1 MNDPLIESLL
11 ASESVDVALDRVR
24 RSGTDPAEASAS
36 LRALAEEV
44 RNTRP
49 ATAHLAAFLAE
60 RVAVLAD
67 PHEWSPKEH
76 LSPAANEALKAASA
90 QRTWPETLAVL
101 RAHSAEFTQEDTY
114 TVAAWH
120 TELAQRGVP
129 PRSNGIAVVICL
141 GVLLGGPALA
151 YVHGIWARACEDRSL
166 ARADFHLRRA
176 AQIIARYPD
185 QEDAVAIATMRRAF
199 RERHGLPHEDEPAD
213 EGFDDSPMS
222 LPLREARTYTLRE
235 AGRLQEAL
243 ALLDATISLNA
254 QFGDDAREMRLR
266 ILHGLVYEDLG
277 EYELGAAEY
286 ELAGRLA
293 DALGDNARSFEARNN
308 AAASLVKQGLT
319 HRGVEAF
326 MRILRQIDSSGSL
339 GQRVAARNNLGLAF
353 AQAGNFRRSLDT
365 YLDAVQLAQDHDVDP
380 SPITLAGLASVYEDL
395 GDLDKARGLNDLKLV
410 DWYESRDIH
419 ALATYLIS
427 PITDLTPDGARK
439 AAESAF
445 EYLLAENEHTFAFSL
460 AARLSRLDR
469 DQGKPESALARL
481 DRALDRFVPIRAL
494 TSLAITAELDAA
506 VIEFDDLHR
515 RQAGLQRLRSAI
527 ARVEQRLAST
537 MKTRDADQVLR
548 SARPLYQTLIERLI
562 AGEAASELAE
572 AFDLHEACRPAT
584 WTTATSQA
592 AHPEQNVART
602 ARLSDVISALSH
614 IGDETVAVVSFVE
627 TATTIGIFVLRSDD
641 PSIEYLPLPV
651 SAEEVRAAAAEF
663 SIAAN
668 GDATAFP
675 PRRALDPL
683 RPSDTPLS
691 RFTSVMD
698 RIGLFIPNLA
708 GVTIAFVVP
717 SPSLTAIPVS
727 AIRSPTGQYL
737 VQATGVVHQ
746 PSISALVRVMTTG
759 RPPVRSPSIFVAGV
773 AAIEDQHPEFF
784 ESDMAMF
791 GGSGWQLDSAV
802 ATDVTPARVI
812 DGMRRADIVHVTCH
826 GYVDIRDP
834 LRSGL
839 LLSDGERRPTRR
851 LETISPM
858 ERGGFLLPVE
868 ALRTERIDTELVT
881 LRACST
887 ARRSRAESNEE
898 VATLLEALHLA
909 GCRRIV
915 TSLWNVDQR
924 SSQAL
929 LESFYAS
936 HLTETA
942 PAWKALANAQ
952 RAMIEAGG
960 PWSHVYHWAA
970 FVVSGDWR

>member
-11 ASESVDVALDRVR
+11 TSESVDVALDRVR
-24 RSGTDPAEASAS
+24 TSRTDPAEASAS

-49 ATAHLAAFLAE
+49 ATAHLAIFLAD
-60 RVAVLAD
+60 RVAGLAD
-67 PHEWSPKEH
+67 PHEWIPKEH

-90 QRTWPETLAVL
+90 QRTWPGTLAVL
-101 RAHSAEFTQEDTY
+101 RAHSAELTEEDMY
-114 TVAAWH
+114 TAAAWH
-120 TELAQRGVP
+120 SELAQCGVP

-141 GVLLGGPALA
+141 GVLLGGSALA
-151 YVHGIWARACEDRSL
+151 YAHAIWARACEDRSL
-166 ARADFHLRRA
+166 ARADFHFRRA
-176 AQIIARYPD
+176 AQLIADCPD
-185 QEDAVAIATMRRAF
+185 REDAVRIAVMRRAF
-199 RERHGLPHEDEPAD
+199 LERHGLPHEDEPAD
-213 EGFDDSPMS
+213 EEFDDSPMS
-222 LPLREARTYTLRE
+222 LPLREARAYTLRE

-243 ALLDATISLNA
+243 ALLGATISLA
-254 QFGDDAREMRLR
+254 VRIGDDAREMRLR
-266 ILHGLVYEDLG
+266 ILRGLVYEDLD
-277 EYELGAAEY
+277 EHELGAAEY

-308 AAASLVKQGLT
+308 AAASLLKQGLM

-353 AQAGNFRRSLDT
+353 AREGNFRRALNT
-365 YLDAVQLAQDHDVDP
+365 YLDAVQLARDHDMDP
-380 SPITLAGLASVYEDL
+380 SPTTLTGLALVYQDL
-395 GDLDKARGLNDLKLV
+395 GDLDKARGLDELKLV
-410 DWYESRDIH
+410 NWFESRDIH
-419 ALATYLIS
+419 ALATYLTS
-427 PITDLTPDGARK
+427 RTTDLTPDAVRK

-445 EYLLAENEHTFAFSL
+445 EHLLTENDHRFAFLLAT
-460 AARLSRLDR
+460 RLSDLDR
-469 DQGKPESALARL
+469 TQGKPESALARL
-481 DRALDRFVPIRAL
+481 DRVLDHFMPIRAL

-506 VIEFDDLHR
+506 VIEFDDLQR

-548 SARPLYQTLIERLI
+548 SARPLYQALIERLI
-562 AGEAASELAE
+562 ADGAVGELTE

-584 WTTATSQA
+584 WTTARSQA
-592 AHPEQNVART
+592 AHAEQNVART
-602 ARLSDVISALSH
+602 ARLADVISALSH
-614 IGDETVAVVSFVE
+614 ICDDTVAVVSLVE
-627 TATTIGIFVLRSDD
+627 TAATIGVFVVRSDN

-651 SAEEVRAAAAEF
+651 SAEEARAAAAEF
-663 SIAAN
+663 STAAN

-683 RPSDTPLS
+683 RPSATPLS

-698 RIGLFIPNLA
+698 RIGIFIPNLA
-708 GVTIAFVVP
+708 GVTIAFVVL
-717 SPSLTAIPVS
+717 SPSLTAIPVA

-737 VQATGVVHQ
+737 VQAIGVVHQ
-746 PSISALVRVMTTG
+746 PSIGALVRVMTTD
-759 RPPVRSPSIFVAGV
+759 RPSVRSPSIFVAGV

-784 ESDMAMF
+784 ESDMTMF
-791 GGSGWQLDSAV
+791 AGSRWQFDSAV

-858 ERGGFLLPVE
+858 ERGRFLLPVE

-881 LRACST
+881 MRACST

-936 HLTETA
+936 YLTGAA